1 MNQCEARELFCLH
14 AFQTNKLQEDY
25 SKIAEQIIHYANGRP
40 LALKIIGS
48 DLCGK
53 SIREWE
59 SALGKYKDIPHEKIQ
74 EKLKISYDG
83 LGKIKKDIFL
93 DIACFF
99 KGFYKDYVVNIVD
112 ACNLDPKYGF
122 GKLIDKCLIPVDQF
136 GQLSMHDL
144 LQQMG
149 REIVQQESEELGN
162 RSRIWCYKDAL
173 EVLTRNMV

>member
-1 MNQCEARELFCLH
+1 LNQCKARELFCLH

-25 SKIAEQIIHYANGRP
+25 SQIAEQIIHYANGRP

-99 KGFYKDYVVNIVD
+99 KGFYKDYVVNILD
-112 ACNLDPKYGF
+112 ACNLDPEYGI
-122 GKLIDKCLIPVDQF
+122 GKLIDKCLITVDQF